1 MMWQKSWIYNYVFNM
16 ISSLLKNIHMYVGE
30 IFFTF
35 LCTFRIFY
43 NEHQLTLVR
52 ELKCELNNDEHFPP
66 QQSAKN

>member
-1 MMWQKSWIYNYVFNM
+1 
-16 ISSLLKNIHMYVGE
+16 MYVGE